1 MNNGTGMITRG
12 RARRRTQR
20 RVLFAAVP
28 AALAALAL
36 ALAGCGGSSS
46 SSSNTTE
53 LNKLI
58 TASLDEHAGFAV
70 RSVHCP
76 AQVRKAKGVVVRC
89 SATLRDGEVDHV
101 RATQTDNNETFD
113 IVGSLIFADN
123 VERAVRDNLPVTSG
137 GAHVACPNRVPVVIG
152 HTFTC
157 RVTKASSYSRAL
169 ITIVDDDGGFHM
181 SFS

>member
-1 MNNGTGMITRG
+1 MNNGTGIITRG
-12 RARRRTQR
+12 RVRRRTNR
-20 RVLFAAVP
+20 SALFAAVP
-28 AALAALAL
+28 TALAAL
-36 ALAGCGGSSS
+36 ALAGCGGSSAS
-46 SSSNTTE
+46 GSNTTE

-58 TASLDEHAGFAV
+58 AASLGEHPGFAV

-76 AQVRKAKGVVVRC
+76 TQIKKAKGVVVHC

-113 IVGSLIFADN
+113 IVGSLMFADN
-123 VERAVRDNLPVTSG
+123 VERAVRDNLPGTSG
-137 GAHVACPNRVPVVIG
+137 AAHVVCPNHVPVVIG
-152 HTFTC
+152 RSFSCTLT
-157 RVTKASSYSRAL
+157 RAGSYTSAR

>member
-1 MNNGTGMITRG
+1 MSRAC
-12 RARRRTQR
+12 ARRRTYGVVR
-20 RVLFAAVP
+20 
-28 AALAALAL
+28 LAALGTAL
-36 ALAGCGGSSS
+36 FALAGCGSSS
-46 SSSNTTE
+46 SSGSNTTE

-58 TASLDEHAGFAV
+58 TASLDAHPGFAV

-76 AQVRKAKGVVVRC
+76 AQVKKAKGVVVRC

-123 VERAVRDNLPVTSG
+123 VERAVRDNLPGTSG

-157 RVTKASSYSRAL
+157 RVTRAGSYSRAL